1 MTARIA
7 PLAPPYPAEIA
18 AHLDR
23 FMPPGMPPLA
33 IFRTA
38 ARNPRVL
45 AKMGLGNLLDRGSI
59 DRADRE
65 LVILRACALCGAEYE
80 WGVHVAGFAL
90 KVGFTPAQVAAT
102 DQRDI
107 DPALWSPRQQLLL
120 QMVDSLHARYR
131 LDDALWT
138 ALAAEFSEE
147 QLIELLMLA
156 GQYHQI
162 SMLVNGL
169 QLAPEPMAPRFPANR
184 TGEEIVASMPGRN
197 E

>member
-7 PLAPPYPAEIA
+7 PLSPPYPAEIA
-18 AHLDR
+18 GHFDR

-38 ARNPRVL
+38 ARNPRIL

-59 DRADRE
+59 GRDDRE

-80 WGVHVAGFAL
+80 WGVHVAGFAAT
-90 KVGFTPAQVAAT
+90 VGFSDRQIADSTSQPF
-102 DQRDI
+102 
-107 DPALWSPRQQLLL
+107 DPGLWSPRQQLLL
-120 QMVDSLHARYR
+120 RLVDSLHAHYR
-131 LDDALWT
+131 IDDTLWSS
-138 ALAAEFSEE
+138 LAAEFSDE
-147 QLIELLMLA
+147 QLIELLMVA

-169 QLAPEPMAPRFPANR
+169 QLPPEALAPRFPAR
-184 TGEEIVASMPGRN
+184 AG
-197 E
+197 

>member
-7 PLAPPYPAEIA
+7 PLAPPYPAEIT
-18 AHLDR
+18 AHFER
-23 FMPPGMPPLA
+23 FMPAGMPPLA

-59 DRADRE
+59 ERIDRE

-80 WGVHVAGFAL
+80 WGVHVAGLAA
-90 KVGFTPAQVAAT
+90 KVGLTPAQVEDTVRRPFDTA
-102 DQRDI
+102 R
-107 DPALWSPRQQLLL
+107 WSPRQQLLL
-120 QMVDSLHARYR
+120 RMVDSLHAHYR
-131 LDDALWT
+131 LDDALWSE
-138 ALAAEFSEE
+138 LAVEFSGE

-169 QLAPEPMAPRFPANR
+169 QLAPEPMAPRFPAR
-184 TGEEIVASMPGRN
+184 DSFVA
-197 E
+197 

>member
-1 MTARIA
+1 MAPRIA
-7 PLAPPYPAEIA
+7 PLLPPYSAEIRG
-18 AHLDR
+18 HFDR
-23 FMPPGMPPLA
+23 FMPPGVPPIA

-59 DRADRE
+59 ERIDRE

-80 WGVHVAGFAL
+80 WGVHVAGFAA
-90 KVGFTPAQVAAT
+90 KVGLTAAQVADTVHREIDAT
-102 DQRDI
+102 
-107 DPALWSPRQQLLL
+107 LWSTPQQLLL
-120 QMVDSLHARYR
+120 RMVDSLHASYR
-131 LDDALWT
+131 IDDVLW
-138 ALAAEFSEE
+138 AGLAAEFSEE

-169 QLAPEPMAPRFPANR
+169 QLSPEPMAPRFPA
-184 TGEEIVASMPGRN
+184 GASLVA
-197 E
+197 